1 MEDNYEALRGNRW
14 LDVKRHRLIA
24 SFIVAG
30 GASSRMGHDKGLLEL
45 GGVAKQMPKCDNYR
59 VAPPIRGPRA
69 ARDRG

>member
-1 MEDNYEALRGNRW
+1 MEASYEALRGNRW

-45 GGVAKQMPKCDNYR
+45 GGVCDNYR